1 MFFDFFV
8 THQYKMNS
16 KLNPLKSALISVF
29 NKEGLA
35 PIIKNLNKEGVKLY
49 STGGTQKFIEG
60 LGILSTPIESVTEF
74 PSILDGRVK
83 TLHPKVFG
91 GILWRRSIQA
101 DAETVTSMEIPSLD
115 MVIVDLYPFEET
127 VNSGAEKSEIIEKI
141 DIGGISL
148 IRAAAKNF
156 NDVWIVSSK
165 KEYPELISILEKQG
179 AQSSLKQRK
188 EFATRAFDVT
198 ANYDSLISD
207 WFREKEKPFSE
218 INGKRKELRY
228 GENPH
233 QKAWFIGDL
242 DSLFTQHNGKEL
254 SYNNLLDID
263 AAMAYCSEGKDS
275 TVAIIKH
282 NNACGF
288 ACAKTLEEAWD
299 RALSSDPVS
308 AFGSVI
314 ASNVPIDGET
324 AKKISTLF
332 FEVIIAPGFSN
343 NAMEIFKSK
352 KNRIILENRSST
364 FPETIVR
371 SSLNGLLLQT
381 RDNRRDSRKDLKVAT
396 KRSPTEKE
404 IDDLLLASAIC
415 KHTKSNTIVLVKDQQ
430 LIASGTG
437 QTSRVDA
444 LNQAIHKAKSFG
456 KELGGAVMAS
466 DAFFP
471 FPDCVEIANNQGIKA
486 VIQPGGSIKDNLS
499 IDFCNDN
506 EITMVTTGIRHFK
519 H

>member
-1 MFFDFFV
+1 
-8 THQYKMNS
+8 MNS
-16 KLNPLKSALISVF
+16 KLNPVKSALISVF
-29 NKEGLA
+29 NKEGLE
-35 PIIKNLNKEGVKLY
+35 PIIRALNKEGVELF
-49 STGGTQKFIEG
+49 STGGTQKFIEN
-60 LGILSTPIESVTEF
+60 LGISSTPIESVTEF

-101 DAETVTSMEIPSLD
+101 DAATVSSMEIPSID
-115 MVIVDLYPFEET
+115 MVVVDLYPFEET
-127 VNSGAEKSEIIEKI
+127 MNSGAEEGEIIEKI

-148 IRAAAKNF
+148 IRAGAKNF
-156 NDVWIVSSK
+156 NDVWVVSSMV
-165 KEYPELISILEKQG
+165 EYPELTNILGDQG

-188 EFATRAFDVT
+188 EFAGRAFDVS

-207 WFREKEKPFSE
+207 WFRDKEKPFSQ

-242 DSLFTQHNGKEL
+242 DSLFTQHSGKEL

-263 AAMAYCSEGKDS
+263 AAIAYCAEGKDS

-288 ACAKTLEEAWD
+288 ASTKTLEEAWD
-299 RALSSDPVS
+299 KALSSDPVS

-314 ASNVPIDGET
+314 ACNVDIDEAT
-324 AKKISTLF
+324 AKKISSLF
-332 FEVIIAPGFSN
+332 FEVIIAPGFSDD
-343 NAMEIFKSK
+343 AMRILKSK
-352 KNRIILENRSST
+352 KNRIILESQSAI

-381 RDNRRDSRKDLKVAT
+381 RDNHRDSKKDLKVVT

-415 KHTKSNTIVLVKDQQ
+415 KHTKSNTIVLAKDQQ
-430 LIASGTG
+430 LISSGTG
-437 QTSRVDA
+437 QTSRIDA

-456 KELGGAVMAS
+456 MKLEGAVMAS

-471 FPDCVEIANNQGIKA
+471 FPDCVELANAQGIKA

-499 IDFCNDN
+499 IDFCDNN

>member
-1 MFFDFFV
+1 LFFDFFV
-8 THQYKMNS
+8 THKYKMNS
-16 KLNPLKSALISVF
+16 KLNPVKSALISVF
-29 NKEGLA
+29 NKEGLE
-35 PIIKNLNKEGVKLY
+35 PIIRALNKEGVELF
-49 STGGTQKFIEG
+49 STGGTQKFIEN
-60 LGILSTPIESVTEF
+60 LGISSTPIESVTEF

-101 DAETVTSMEIPSLD
+101 DAATVNSMEIPSID
-115 MVIVDLYPFEET
+115 MVVVDLYPFEET
-127 VNSGAEKSEIIEKI
+127 MNSGAEEEEIIEKI

-148 IRAAAKNF
+148 IRAGAKNF
-156 NDVWIVSSK
+156 NDVWVVSSMV
-165 KEYPELISILEKQG
+165 EYPELINILGDQG

-188 EFATRAFDVT
+188 EFAGRAFDVS

-207 WFREKEKPFSE
+207 WFRDKEKPFSQ

-242 DSLFTQHNGKEL
+242 DSLFTQHSGKEL

-263 AAMAYCSEGKDS
+263 AAMAYCAEGKDS

-288 ACAKTLEEAWD
+288 ASTKTLEESWD
-299 RALSSDPVS
+299 KALSSDPVS

-314 ASNVPIDGET
+314 ACNVDIDEAT
-324 AKKISTLF
+324 AKKISSLF
-332 FEVIIAPGFSN
+332 FEVIIAPGFSDD
-343 NAMEIFKSK
+343 AMRILKSK
-352 KNRIILENRSST
+352 KNRIILESQSAI

-381 RDNRRDSRKDLKVAT
+381 RDNHRDSKKDLKVVT

-415 KHTKSNTIVLVKDQQ
+415 KHTKSNTIVLAKNQQ
-430 LIASGTG
+430 LISSGTG
-437 QTSRVDA
+437 QTSRIDA
-444 LNQAIHKAKSFG
+444 LNQAINKAKSFG
-456 KELGGAVMAS
+456 MKLEGAVMAS

-471 FPDCVEIANNQGIKA
+471 FPDCVELANAQGIKA

-499 IDFCNDN
+499 IDFCNNN

>member
-16 KLNPLKSALISVF
+16 KLNPVKSALISVF
-29 NKEGLA
+29 NKEGLE
-35 PIIKNLNKEGVKLY
+35 PIIRTLNKEGVKLF
-49 STGGTQKFIEG
+49 STGGTQKFIEN
-60 LGILSTPIESVTEF
+60 LGISSTPIESVTEF

-91 GILWRRSIQA
+91 GILWRRSNQE
-101 DAETVTSMEIPSLD
+101 DAETVNSMEIPSLD
-115 MVIVDLYPFEET
+115 MVVVDLYPFEET
-127 VNSGAEKSEIIEKI
+127 MNSGAEEREIIEKI

-148 IRAAAKNF
+148 IRAGAKNF
-156 NDVWIVSSK
+156 NDVWVVSSMA
-165 KEYPELISILEKQG
+165 EYPELINILGKQG

-188 EFATRAFDVT
+188 EFAGRAFDVS

-207 WFREKEKPFSE
+207 WLQNKEKPFSE

-242 DSLFTQHNGKEL
+242 DSLFTQHSGKEL

-263 AAMAYCSEGKDS
+263 AAMAYCAEGKDS

-288 ACAKTLEEAWD
+288 ASTKTLENSWD
-299 RALSSDPVS
+299 KALSSDPVS

-314 ASNVPIDGET
+314 ACNVNIDGAT
-324 AKKISTLF
+324 AKKISSLF
-332 FEVIIAPGFSN
+332 FEVIIAPGFSDD
-343 NAMEIFKSK
+343 AMRILKSK
-352 KNRIILENRSST
+352 KNRIILESKSVI

-381 RDNRRDSRKDLKVAT
+381 RDNHRDSIEDLKVVT

-404 IDDLLLASAIC
+404 IDDLILASAIC
-415 KHTKSNTIVLVKDQQ
+415 KHTKSNTIVLAKDQQ
-430 LIASGTG
+430 LISSGTG

-456 KELGGAVMAS
+456 MKLEGAVMAS

-471 FPDCVEIANNQGIKA
+471 FPDCVELANAQGIKA

-499 IDFCNDN
+499 IDFCNNN